1 MKALVTG
8 GAGFIGSH
16 LAEALAAKGI
26 TVHVID
32 NLSTGNSQYVPD
44 GAIWHQVDIIS
55 KEAEQLILRERP
67 DIVFHQAA
75 QVDVQRSVADPG
87 YDASINIAGTANI
100 LQACAKASVKKV
112 VYASSCAVYGDLNV
126 SLIDENHPAQPI
138 SFYGIS
144 KWAPELYLE
153 VFHQLYGLKYTILRY
168 ANVYGPRQTPKG
180 EGGVVAIFF
189 DRIKRGLP
197 LNIFGDGEQT
207 RDFVYVKDVVSANLA
222 AIERGDRQII
232 HVGTSVPTSINEL
245 VFMLRKIHHEKFSV
259 VYTHERAG
267 DIKHSCLNH
276 AKAGSLLNWKPL
288 YDLFQGLYETYQ
300 LSKDESV

>member
-144 KWAPELYLE
+144 KWAPELYLQ

-180 EGGVVAIFF
+180 KEA
-189 DRIKRGLP
+189 
-197 LNIFGDGEQT
+197 
-207 RDFVYVKDVVSANLA
+207 
-222 AIERGDRQII
+222 
-232 HVGTSVPTSINEL
+232 
-245 VFMLRKIHHEKFSV
+245 
-259 VYTHERAG
+259 
-267 DIKHSCLNH
+267 
-276 AKAGSLLNWKPL
+276 
-288 YDLFQGLYETYQ
+288 
-300 LSKDESV
+300 